1 MFLSKYSN
9 QMELFI
15 LSFFVEIVYNKV
27 EVITLWIIA
36 NTKLHVT
43 YRGKS

>member
-1 MFLSKYSN
+1 
-9 QMELFI
+9 MELFI

-27 EVITLWIIA
+27 EVITLWIIV
-36 NTKLHVT
+36 NTKLHET